1 MIKNA
6 RQYQITK
13 SQVAKLEG
21 ALTQLTPLQENSGL
35 VHPRVQRAQED
46 ALRSQIVDLR
56 EQLAEYEA
64 LRGGQRTILALGSF
78 EEFPRALVQ
87 ARIAEGISQ
96 KELAK
101 RLGLKEQQIQRYEA
115 TEYAS
120 ASLARVAAVIRALG
134 ITVREEIVLSQT
146 QPSPEEGGERP
157 G

>member
-13 SQVAKLEG
+13 SQVAKLEH
-21 ALTQLTPLQENSGL
+21 ALTQLTATPKSGGS
-35 VHPRVQRAQED
+35 VHPRLQRAQED
-46 ALRSQIVDLR
+46 ALRSQITDLR
-56 EQLAEYEA
+56 EQLTEYEA
-64 LRGGQRTILALGSF
+64 LRARKRKVLALESF

-87 ARIAEGISQ
+87 ARIATGISQ

-134 ITVREEIVLSQT
+134 LTVREEIVLAQAQT
-146 QPSPEEGGERP
+146 SPKAAGEGP
-157 G
+157 A

>member
-13 SQVAKLEG
+13 SQVAKLER
-21 ALTQLTPLQENSGL
+21 ALTQVTGGL
-35 VHPRVQRAQED
+35 ESNEIVHPRLQRAQED
-46 ALRSQIVDLR
+46 ALQSQIADLR

-64 LRGGQRTILALGSF
+64 LRARKRKVLALESF

-87 ARIAEGISQ
+87 ARIAAGFSQ

-120 ASLARVAAVIRALG
+120 ASLTRVAAVIQALG
-134 ITVREEIVLSQT
+134 LTMREEIALPHAKT
-146 QPSPEEGGERP
+146 SPEAAGEGP
-157 G
+157 A

>member
-13 SQVAKLEG
+13 SQIAKLER
-21 ALTQLTPLQENSGL
+21 ALTQLTTGQESSGL
-35 VHPRVQRAQED
+35 VHPRLQRAQED
-46 ALRSQIVDLR
+46 ALRSQIADLR
-56 EQLAEYEA
+56 EQLTEYEA
-64 LRGGQRTILALGSF
+64 LRARKRKVLALESF

-87 ARIAEGISQ
+87 ARIAAGISQ

-120 ASLARVAAVIRALG
+120 AKLARVAAVIRALG
-134 ITVREEIVLSQT
+134 LTVREEIVLSQT
-146 QPSPEEGGERP
+146 QPSPEDARKEP
-157 G
+157 S

>member
-13 SQVAKLEG
+13 SQMAKLES
-21 ALTQLTPLQENSGL
+21 ALTQLTAGQRSGGL
-35 VHPRVQRAQED
+35 VHPRLQQAQED
-46 ALRSQIVDLR
+46 ALRSQIVDLH
-56 EQLAEYEA
+56 EQLTEYEA
-64 LRGGQRTILALGSF
+64 LRARKRTVLSLDSF

-87 ARIAEGISQ
+87 ARIAAGISQ

-115 TEYAS
+115 TEYVS

-134 ITVREEIVLSQT
+134 LTVREEIVLPRVQT
-146 QPSPEEGGERP
+146 LPEAAGEGP
-157 G
+157 A

>member
-1 MIKNA
+1 
-6 RQYQITK
+6 
-13 SQVAKLEG
+13 
-21 ALTQLTPLQENSGL
+21 
-35 VHPRVQRAQED
+35 VHPQLQRAQED
-46 ALRSQIVDLR
+46 ALRSQIADLR

-64 LRGGQRTILALGSF
+64 LRGRKHKVLALESF

-87 ARIAEGISQ
+87 ARIAAGISQ

-134 ITVREEIVLSQT
+134 LTVREEIVLSQT
-146 QPSPEEGGERP
+146 QPSPEDARKELS
-157 G
+157 